1 MIRINLLGIP
11 KGKTRR
17 STDMASEPAG
27 AGRFWLKLV
36 AVALLFAGGSYLY
49 WSPLDREQVRVAT
62 AQQLADRKN
71 SELANVKSRYL
82 ERQRQAEALRRRVE
96 VIRQLRANQ
105 AGPAV
110 LLALVGQTV
119 NNSESVWLS
128 NLKDM
133 GPVVNIEGVALNTT
147 AVAGLMSNLQQT
159 GYFKTVEIKESI
171 QDEQVKEM
179 QAFQFTLV
187 CEKSKG

>member
-1 MIRINLLGIP
+1 MIRINLLGVP

-17 STDMASEPAG
+17 SSDMAGEPTG

-36 AVALLFAGGSYLY
+36 AVALLFASGSYLY
-49 WSPLDREQVRVAT
+49 WSRLDQEQVRVAI
-62 AQQLADRKN
+62 AQHLADGKN
-71 SELANVKSRYL
+71 RELAEVKSRYL

-105 AGPAV
+105 AGPAT
-110 LLALVGQTV
+110 LLSLVGQTV
-119 NNSESVWLS
+119 NNSEAVWLS
-128 NLKDM
+128 NLKDL
-133 GPVVNIEGVALNTT
+133 GPVVNIEGIALSTT
-147 AVAGLMSNLQQT
+147 AVAGLMSNLKQT

-171 QDEQVKEM
+171 QDEQVKDM